1 MPQLQLQQWG
11 PVSRNCTAPGFLQRW
26 QTCGVELEVGE
37 KARRV
42 SESSQSLQQP
52 HEQVDV
58 HAQQLLRARVAQAA
72 RNVTVPVV
80 APHGRRKLEHQEE
93 LQGAG
98 AAGREASPCA
108 SASAKKDRI
117 SRGNNSFATEP
128 RGTAG
133 GDRQLE
139 GRGEGAAGCV
149 NPPSLLCALRSLPV
163 LKRRHRRSA
172 GTLRN
177 STHQLDQSACH
188 MVHPSPLWE
197 GSPIPSAALP
207 AGTQRGIRRLASS
220 LQQDAALPS
229 ASGKRVRVSFASLD
243 ALLAHCLP
251 APSAAVPGAVGM
263 AGQQACEER
272 REEVAADAVT
282 GPVSGCDFTQSSQVA
297 PKDSPQAAGIQ
308 KAFNSKVV
316 GSAEK
321 DNGNTHGAENPLPDL
336 NTSWHEGDEDGSGG
350 CIAFVGAHQ
359 SRVREVPIEV
369 ARCASINLNV
379 VPSLVMFM

>member
-1 MPQLQLQQWG
+1 M
-11 PVSRNCTAPGFLQRW
+11 
-26 QTCGVELEVGE
+26 GE

-52 HEQVDV
+52 HKQVDD

-72 RNVTVPVV
+72 RHVTVPVV
-80 APHGRRKLEHQEE
+80 APHGRRKPEHQEE

-98 AAGREASPCA
+98 AAGPEAWPSA

-163 LKRRHRRSA
+163 LKRRRRRTA
-172 GTLRN
+172 GTLLN
-177 STHQLDQSACH
+177 STHQLDQSTCH
-188 MVHPSPLWE
+188 TGLPSPLWE
-197 GSPIPSAALP
+197 GSPIPSAALT
-207 AGTQRGIRRLASS
+207 AATRRGIRRLASS
-220 LQQDAALPS
+220 PQQDAALPS
-229 ASGKRVRVSFASLD
+229 ASGKRVRVSFTSLD

-251 APSAAVPGAVGM
+251 APSAAVPGTVGM
-263 AGQQACEER
+263 AVQQVCEER
-272 REEVAADAVT
+272 REEVAADATT
-282 GPVSGCDFTQSSQVA
+282 GPFSGCDSTQGSHVA
-297 PKDSPQAAGIQ
+297 PKYSPQAAGIR
-308 KAFNSKVV
+308 KAFISKVV
-316 GSAEK
+316 GGAEK

-350 CIAFVGAHQ
+350 CIAFIGAQQ
-359 SRVREVPIEV
+359 SCVREVPSEG
-369 ARCASINLNV
+369 ARRAYINLNV